1 MNLARRWGSRKDA
14 KAQRESFD
22 KIAGQTGFSATGDT
36 YRDEQFFL
44 RFFLSL
50 FCLLIKI
57 VAGGKLNCGLFVTT
71 IYYSQSNGV
80 IIMSTANTYVRAR
93 IDTATKIRAGK
104 ALNAMGLTVSDAIR
118 LLMLRIADEHRLPFE
133 IKVPNA
139 ETRKSIVE
147 LESGKGKIFASVN
160 GLMKDINAVD

>member
-1 MNLARRWGSRKDA
+1 M
-14 KAQRESFD
+14 
-22 KIAGQTGFSATGDT
+22 I
-36 YRDEQFFL
+36 
-44 RFFLSL
+44 
-50 FCLLIKI
+50 C
-57 VAGGKLNCGLFVTT
+57 VLFVTT

-93 IDTATKIRAGK
+93 IDTATKVRAGK

-147 LESGKGKIFASVN
+147 LESGKGKKFASVN
-160 GLMKDINAVD
+160 ELMKDINAVD